1 MFHWTQALWRKV
13 ITIYRI
19 CNVYMYMTIKMH
31 VTPKFFFSAK
41 RNFETHSNRICQFS
55 LVVRGLGLFLG

>member
-13 ITIYRI
+13 ITSYRI
-19 CNVYMYMTIKMH
+19 CNVNMYMTIKVQ
-31 VTPKFFFSAK
+31 VTTKFFSAK